1 MILTLEVFG
10 PPGGAP
16 PTESRK
22 VFRAAG
28 GTIGRLPTNDW
39 VLPDP
44 YVSSRHARILYANG
58 VYEIE
63 DTSTNG
69 VSLNSPDN
77 RLVRGQPSVLKSGDR
92 ILIDPYEIVVSIA
105 GATAREAPAPPAS
118 DPFGLDT
125 PSGGSSRHPSPFGY
139 EHASPIPEPAG
150 GADVDPLS
158 LLNLEP
164 GRPARPSAPRAQ
176 DLANQSVLS
185 EHYRPPAAV
194 APPAPKRAPGPAGS
208 GSLIPAGYDPLGE
221 SDAAIELPPAPTP
234 PASKPRGSM
243 APPPPAPA
251 APSPFDTPV
260 GGLERPP
267 VAHPPVAR
275 QPVPQPAVPPAPAPP
290 ARAAAPRGASRSDLA
305 DVLAGA
311 GITGVEVT
319 PELAEDFGRILHV
332 VVAGVMDVLQAR
344 QKIKDEFR
352 MRMTTFKPAQ
362 NNPLKFSA
370 NFEDALHNLLVKR
383 NAAYLA
389 PVDAFEDAFDD
400 IRNHQMAML
409 AGVRM
414 AFEAMLKSFDPDQLQ
429 KEFDRHGKGSFI
441 AMANKLKYWD
451 QYRERFSDMV
461 SDADACFRELFGHEF
476 AKAYEEQLERLKAQ
490 DRSRRSR
497 P

>member
-16 PTESRK
+16 PAESRK
-22 VFRAAG
+22 VFRSGG
-28 GTIGRLPTNDW
+28 GTIGRLPSNDW

-58 VYEIE
+58 VYQIE

-69 VSLNSPDN
+69 VCLNSPDN
-77 RLVRGQPSVLKSGDR
+77 RLVRGQPSVLKTGDR
-92 ILIDPYEIVVSIA
+92 ILIDPYEIVVSIS
-105 GATAREAPAPPAS
+105 GAAVQEAPAPFAPAPYVS

-125 PSGGSSRHPSPFGY
+125 PAPFGSA
-139 EHASPIPEPAG
+139 HASPIPEPAG

-164 GRPARPSAPRAQ
+164 GRPARPATPRVH

-185 EHYRPPAAV
+185 DHYRPPAAV
-194 APPAPKRAPGPAGS
+194 VPPAPKPAPASGGGS
-208 GSLIPAGYDPLGE
+208 FIPAGYDPLGE
-221 SDAAIELPPAPTP
+221 SGGSIDLPPAPTP
-234 PASKPRGSM
+234 PAPLPRVPAA
-243 APPPPAPA
+243 APPPA

-260 GGLERPP
+260 GFERPP
-267 VAHPPVAR
+267 VPRPSVAAPP
-275 QPVPQPAVPPAPAPP
+275 PPPPLTPP
-290 ARAAAPRGASRSDLA
+290 ARPTPGRGFSKSDLTS
-305 DVLAGA
+305 VLEGA
-311 GITGVEVT
+311 GITGVDVT
-319 PELAEDFGRILHV
+319 PELAEDFGRILRV
-332 VVAGVMDVLQAR
+332 VVSGVMDVLQAR
-344 QKIKDEFR
+344 QRIKDEFR

-383 NAAYLA
+383 NAAYLG
-389 PVDAFEDAFDD
+389 PVDAFDDAFDD

-409 AGVRM
+409 AGVRV
-414 AFEAMLKSFDPDQLQ
+414 AFDAMLKSFDPKQLQ
-429 KEFDRHGKGSFI
+429 DEFEKHGKGGLI
-441 AMANKLKYWD
+441 PMATKLRYWD
-451 QYRERFSDMV
+451 QYCARFSDMV
-461 SDADACFRELFGHEF
+461 CDADACFRELFGHEF

-497 P
+497 S

>member
-1 MILTLEVFG
+1 MNLTLEVFG
-10 PPGGAP
+10 PPGGTP
-16 PTESRK
+16 PAETRK
-22 VFRAAG
+22 VFRAGG

-58 VYEIE
+58 VYQIE

-69 VSLNSPDN
+69 VALNSPDN
-77 RLVRGQPSVLKSGDR
+77 KLVRGQPSPLKTGDR
-92 ILIDPYEIVVSIA
+92 ILIDPYEIVVSIS
-105 GATAREAPAPPAS
+105 GAPSREAPPPYAA

-125 PSGGSSRHPSPFGY
+125 PAPFGSA
-139 EHASPIPEPAG
+139 HASPIPEPAG

-164 GRPARPSAPRAQ
+164 SRPARPAAPRAQ

-185 EHYRPPAAV
+185 EHYRPPSAV
-194 APPAPKRAPGPAGS
+194 APPAPRPAPPPTAS
-208 GSLIPAGYDPLGE
+208 GSIIPAGYDPLGE
-221 SDAAIELPPAPTP
+221 SNASIDLPSAPTP
-234 PASKPRGSM
+234 PAHVPRVPM
-243 APPPPAPA
+243 APPPPVPA
-251 APSPFDTPV
+251 AASPFDTPV
-260 GGLERPP
+260 GGFERPP
-267 VAHPPVAR
+267 VARP
-275 QPVPQPAVPPAPAPP
+275 PVPQPPVPPAPPV
-290 ARAAAPRGASRSDLA
+290 RAAAPRGAPRSDLA

-383 NAAYLA
+383 NSAYLQ
-389 PVDAFEDAFDD
+389 PVEAFEDAFDD

-409 AGVRM
+409 AGVRV
-414 AFEAMLKSFDPDQLQ
+414 AFEDMLKSFDPKKLQ
-429 KEFDRHGKGSFI
+429 EEFERHGKGGLIPI
-441 AMANKLKYWD
+441 ASKLRYWD
-451 QYRERFSDMV
+451 QYCQRFSDMV

-490 DRSRRSR
+490 DRSRRPRS
-497 P
+497 

>member
-1 MILTLEVFG
+1 MVLTLEVFG
-10 PPGGAP
+10 PPGGTP
-16 PTESRK
+16 PAESRK
-22 VFRAAG
+22 VFRDAG
-28 GTIGRLPTNDW
+28 GTIGRLPSNDW

-44 YVSSRHARILYANG
+44 YVSSRHARILYADG
-58 VYEIE
+58 VYHIE
-63 DTSTNG
+63 DMSTNG
-69 VSLNSPDN
+69 VCLNSPDN
-77 RLVRGQPSVLKSGDR
+77 RIGRGQPAALKSGDR
-92 ILIDPYEIVVSIA
+92 ILIDPYEIVVSIS
-105 GATAREAPAPPAS
+105 GATAREAPAPPVPVS
-118 DPFGLDT
+118 DPFGFDT
-125 PSGGSSRHPSPFGY
+125 PAPFGY

-194 APPAPKRAPGPAGS
+194 APPAPKPAPAPTGS

-221 SDAAIELPPAPTP
+221 SDPSIELPPPARTP
-234 PASKPRGSM
+234 PAPRAPM

-260 GGLERPP
+260 GGFERQ
-267 VAHPPVAR
+267 PVAR
-275 QPVPQPAVPPAPAPP
+275 SPVPQPPVPPPPAPPG
-290 ARAAAPRGASRSDLA
+290 RAAAPRAASRSDLA

-409 AGVRM
+409 AGVRV
-414 AFEAMLKSFDPDQLQ
+414 AFEAMLKSFDPKELQ
-429 KEFDRHGKGSFI
+429 KEFERHGKGGLIPI
-441 AMANKLKYWD
+441 ASKLRYWD
-451 QYRERFSDMV
+451 QYSARFSDMV

>member
-1 MILTLEVFG
+1 MILTLEVAS
-10 PPGGAP
+10 PPGGTP
-16 PTESRK
+16 PPESRK

-58 VYEIE
+58 VYQIE

-77 RLVRGQPSVLKSGDR
+77 RLVRGQPSILKSGDR

-105 GATAREAPAPPAS
+105 GAPAREAPAPPFAT
-118 DPFGLDT
+118 DPFGLEA
-125 PSGGSSRHPSPFGY
+125 PFGSVQS
-139 EHASPIPEPAG
+139 SPIPEPAG

-158 LLNLEP
+158 LLNLDAN
-164 GRPARPSAPRAQ
+164 RPARPAGPRVQ

-194 APPAPKRAPGPAGS
+194 VPPPPAPPAPAGPGF
-208 GSLIPAGYDPLGE
+208 IPAGYDPLGQ
-221 SDAAIELPPAPTP
+221 SDASLDLPAPTP
-234 PASKPRGSM
+234 PRA
-243 APPPPAPA
+243 AVPPPPPPP

-260 GGLERPP
+260 GATRPP
-267 VAHPPVAR
+267 V
-275 QPVPQPAVPPAPAPP
+275 PVPRPGAPGPAAPAPP
-290 ARAAAPRGASRSDLA
+290 TPPRGRATSDLA
-305 DVLAGA
+305 EVLAGA

-319 PELAEDFGRILHV
+319 PELAQDFGRILRV

-344 QKIKDEFR
+344 QRIKDEFR

-383 NAAYLA
+383 NAAYLG
-389 PVDAFEDAFDD
+389 PVDAFDDAFDD

-414 AFEAMLKSFDPDQLQ
+414 AFDAMLKSFDPDELQ
-429 KEFDRHGKGSFI
+429 KEFDRHGKGAFI
-441 AMANKLKYWD
+441 AMASKLKYWD